1 LLGNWHATILGTSN
15 YLPIWRKN
23 LKQHKYHWYKHD
35 GSQVE
40 LFGVLANGCA
50 IMLYGWNAQ
59 LLQKNLMPPKVAT
72 FCAINKSFDLPI
84 SYHGGPRVE
93 LFGVLANGCAIML
106 YGWDAQLLQ
115 RNLMPPKVAT
125 FCAINKSFDWHISYH
140 GGPRVEL
147 FGVLA
152 NGCAIMLY
160 GWDARLLQRTFTPPK
175 VATFCAINK

>member
-1 LLGNWHATILGTSN
+1 
-15 YLPIWRKN
+15 
-23 LKQHKYHWYKHD
+23 
-35 GSQVE
+35 
-40 LFGVLANGCA
+40 
-50 IMLYGWNAQ
+50 
-59 LLQKNLMPPKVAT
+59 
-72 FCAINKSFDLPI
+72 LPI
-84 SYHGGPRVE
+84 SYHGGPKVE

-115 RNLMPPKVAT
+115 RNLMSPKVAT

-160 GWDARLLQRTFTPPK
+160 GWDAQLLQRTFTPPK
-175 VATFCAINK
+175 VATFCGINK